1 MNGRCTRARGL
12 WAASSGRGGDTA
24 PTAPYALSSQVCHQ
38 SRHGTAGRGY
48 GLTTRLLPDLASPI
62 VPVAL
67 GPHTLHVVA
76 KRLILPGTLT
86 ALLRLLV
93 CSGRLLKGL
102 ATAAGGQCNRQR
114 LAARL
119 DTVCGAVRA
128 NKIHPHPGLRSSPA
142 QAKKAAAFCKI
153 SWARLSA
160 RCARSSAFMRLD

>member
-1 MNGRCTRARGL
+1 MF
-12 WAASSGRGGDTA
+12 
-24 PTAPYALSSQVCHQ
+24 HQ

-67 GPHTLHVVA
+67 GPHTLNVVA

-86 ALLRLLV
+86 AFLRLPV

-102 ATAAGGQCNRQR
+102 ATAAGNRQR

-119 DTVCGAVRA
+119 DTVFGAVRV

-142 QAKKAAAFCKI
+142 QAKKAAACCKI